1 MVEDVA
7 KIITTDIVSN
17 WSRSFRENLL
27 YFSIRKLNC
36 PYRLRSLTNRIKIK
50 KIFVDYLS
58 YTQFLIS
65 LVPIVQEFGFVT
77 RVTRRVPHVEQ
88 ELSRFVLLYLSFFLA
103 MSCIPLLILV
113 SFNLRLLITPLVS
126 SNFSFTEDYILYV
139 SSQKFEL
146 PRCLHGCNNMRCLF
160 YHFCNGSF

>member
-17 WSRSFRENLL
+17 WSRIFRENLL

-36 PYRLRSLTNRIKIK
+36 SYRLRSLTNRIKIK
-50 KIFVDYLS
+50 KLFVDYLS

-65 LVPIVQEFGFVT
+65 LVPIVQEVGFVT

-88 ELSRFVLLYLSFFLA
+88 ELSRFVLLDLSFFL
-103 MSCIPLLILV
+103 
-113 SFNLRLLITPLVS
+113 
-126 SNFSFTEDYILYV
+126 
-139 SSQKFEL
+139 
-146 PRCLHGCNNMRCLF
+146 
-160 YHFCNGSF
+160 

>member
-1 MVEDVA
+1 MVDDVA

-58 YTQFLIS
+58 YTPFLIS
-65 LVPIVQEFGFVT
+65 LVPIVLEVEFVT

-88 ELSRFVLLYLSFFLA
+88 ELSRFVLLDLSFFL
-103 MSCIPLLILV
+103 
-113 SFNLRLLITPLVS
+113 
-126 SNFSFTEDYILYV
+126 
-139 SSQKFEL
+139 
-146 PRCLHGCNNMRCLF
+146 
-160 YHFCNGSF
+160 